1 MIIKAIICNMNV
13 RTIGGLPNR
22 YFYSQD
28 THKLIQIL
36 KIKIKKNIESIELL
50 NKKDYQ
56 QTPSH

>member
-1 MIIKAIICNMNV
+1 MNV
-13 RTIGGLPNR
+13 RIIGGLPNR